1 MTTALIVG
9 GGSIALRHGR
19 VLQGLGA
26 GVAFVSSRT
35 DLDGVVH
42 PSVDAAISSGMPDYV
57 VVANDTSRH
66 AEAVSQLTQSGYT
79 GRLLIEKPAVV
90 DPQHTASFSHVGVA
104 FNLRFHPVI
113 ARLREVLS
121 GMPVDEHVIQV
132 EAYAGQWLP
141 DWRPDRPVNEQYS
154 AHVARGGG
162 VLRDLSHELDLVQW
176 LIGKATGVFA
186 RGGRIGDVTV
196 DSDDSWNVV
205 LEHTTRATTSLQLNY
220 FDRPGARFLRVVT
233 SHRTFEANLTSSTLS
248 VNGDSQSFEIERDD
262 TYRAM
267 HEDMLRD
274 HATVATIAAA
284 SETDALIL
292 DIELSAKT
300 KKWIER

>member
-1 MTTALIVG
+1 VTTALIVG

-26 GVAFVSSRT
+26 GVSFVSSRT
-35 DLDGVVH
+35 DLDGVVY
-42 PSVDAAISSGMPDYV
+42 PTVDAAISSGMPDYV

-66 AEAVSQLTQSGYT
+66 AEAVSQLTQAGYT

-90 DPQHTASFSHVGVA
+90 DPQHTASFSLVGVA

-121 GMPVDEHVIQV
+121 AMPVDEHVIQV

-205 LEHTTRATTSLQLNY
+205 LEHTNRATTSVQLNY

-233 SHRTFEANLTSSTLS
+233 SHRTFEASLTSSTLS
-248 VNGDSQSFEIERDD
+248 INGDGQSFAIERDD
-262 TYRAM
+262 TYRSM
-267 HEDMLRD
+267 HEDMLGAQ
-274 HATVATIAAA
+274 ATVATITAA

>member
-26 GVAFVSSRT
+26 EVSFVSSRT
-35 DLDGVVH
+35 DLDGVVY
-42 PSVDAAISSGMPDYV
+42 PTVDAAIPSGMPDYV

-66 AEAVSQLTQSGYT
+66 AEAVSQLTQAGYS

-90 DPQHTASFSHVGVA
+90 DPQHTASFSYVGVA

-113 ARLREVLS
+113 VRLREMLEA
-121 GMPVDEHVIQV
+121 MPIDEHVIQV

-162 VLRDLSHELDLVQW
+162 VLRDLSHELDLLQW
-176 LIGKATGVFA
+176 LIGKTTGVFA

-220 FDRPGARFLRVVT
+220 FDRPGARFMRVVT
-233 SHRTFEANLTSSTLS
+233 SHRTLEANLTSSTLS
-248 VNGDSQSFEIERDD
+248 INGESQHFAIERDD
-262 TYRAM
+262 AYRAM
-267 HEDMLRD
+267 HEDMLT
-274 HATVATIAAA
+274 HQATVATIAAA

-292 DIELSAKT
+292 DIELSAQT

>member
-1 MTTALIVG
+1 VTTALIVG
-9 GGSIALRHGR
+9 GGSIALRHSR
-19 VLQGLGA
+19 VLRGLGA
-26 GVAFVSSRT
+26 EVACVSSRT
-35 DLDGVVH
+35 DLDGVVY
-42 PSVDAAISSGMPDYV
+42 PTVDAAISSGMPDYV

-66 AEAVSQLTQSGYT
+66 AEAVSQLTQAGYT

-113 ARLREVLS
+113 ARLREVLDA
-121 GMPVDEHVIQV
+121 MPVEEHVIQV

-176 LIGKATGVFA
+176 LIGKTTGVFA
-186 RGGRIGDVTV
+186 CGGRIGDVTV

-220 FDRPGARFLRVVT
+220 FDRPGARCLRVVT
-233 SHRTFEANLTSSTLS
+233 SHRTFEANLTASTLS
-248 VNGDSQSFEIERDD
+248 INGDSQSFEIERDD

-267 HEDMLRD
+267 HEDMLGGQAR
-274 HATVATIAAA
+274 VATIAAA

>member
-1 MTTALIVG
+1 VTTALIVG

-26 GVAFVSSRT
+26 EVSFVSSRT
-35 DLDGVVH
+35 DLDGVVY
-42 PSVDAAISSGMPDYV
+42 PTVDAAIPSGMPDYV

-66 AEAVSQLTQSGYT
+66 AEAVSQLTQAGYS

-90 DPQHTASFSHVGVA
+90 DPQHTASFSYVGVA

-113 ARLREVLS
+113 VRLREMLEA
-121 GMPVDEHVIQV
+121 MPIDEHVIQV

-162 VLRDLSHELDLVQW
+162 VLRDLSHELDLLQW
-176 LIGKATGVFA
+176 LIGKTTGVFA

-220 FDRPGARFLRVVT
+220 FDRPGARFMRVVT
-233 SHRTFEANLTSSTLS
+233 SHRTLEANLTSSTLS
-248 VNGDSQSFEIERDD
+248 INGESQHFAIERDD
-262 TYRAM
+262 AYRAM
-267 HEDMLRD
+267 HEDMLT
-274 HATVATIAAA
+274 HQATVATIAAA

-292 DIELSAKT
+292 DIELSAQT

>member
-1 MTTALIVG
+1 VTTALIVG
-9 GGSIALRHGR
+9 GGSIALRHAR

-26 GVAFVSSRT
+26 HVAFVSSRT
-35 DLDGVVH
+35 DLDGVVY
-42 PSVDAAISSGMPDYV
+42 SSSETAMASGMPEYA

-66 AEAVSQLTQSGYT
+66 AEAVSQLTQAGFT
-79 GRLLIEKPAVV
+79 GRLLIEKPSAV
-90 DPQHTASFSHVGVA
+90 DPLLTASFSHVGVA

-113 ARLREVLS
+113 ERLRGLLTE
-121 GMPVDEHVIQV
+121 MPIDEHIIQV

-154 AHVARGGG
+154 AHIARGGG

-186 RGGRIGDVTV
+186 RGGRIGDVTE

-205 LEHTTRATTSLQLNY
+205 LEHITSATTSLQLNY

-233 SHRTFEANLTSSTLS
+233 SHRTFEANLTSATLTI
-248 VNGDSQSFEIERDD
+248 NGESHKFAIERDD

-267 HEDMLRD
+267 HEDMLGPQ
-274 HATVATIAAA
+274 ATVATVAAA

-292 DIELSAKT
+292 DIELSAET
-300 KKWIER
+300 KKWVER

>member
-9 GGSIALRHGR
+9 GGSIAPRHGR

-26 GVAFVSSRT
+26 EVAFVSSRT

-66 AEAVSQLTQSGYT
+66 AEAVSQLTQAGYT

-162 VLRDLSHELDLVQW
+162 VLRDLSHELDLLQW

-233 SHRTFEANLTSSTLS
+233 SHRTFEASLTSSTLS
-248 VNGDSQSFEIERDD
+248 INGDGQSFAIERDD
-262 TYRAM
+262 TYRSM
-267 HEDMLRD
+267 HEDMLGAQ
-274 HATVATIAAA
+274 ATVATITAA

-300 KKWIER
+300 KKWIQR

>member
-26 GVAFVSSRT
+26 EVSFVSSRT
-35 DLDGVVH
+35 DLDGVVY
-42 PSVDAAISSGMPDYV
+42 PTVDAAIPSGMPDYV

-66 AEAVSQLTQSGYT
+66 AEAVSQLTQAGYT

-113 ARLREVLS
+113 GRLREVLDA
-121 GMPVDEHVIQV
+121 MRVDEHVIQV

-162 VLRDLSHELDLVQW
+162 VLRDLSHELDLLQW
-176 LIGKATGVFA
+176 LIGKTTGVFA

-220 FDRPGARFLRVVT
+220 FDRPGARFMRVVT
-233 SHRTFEANLTSSTLS
+233 SHRTFEANLTSSTLTI
-248 VNGDSQSFEIERDD
+248 NGESQHFAIERDD

-267 HEDMLRD
+267 HEDMLT
-274 HATVATIAAA
+274 HQATVATIAAA

-292 DIELSAKT
+292 DIELSAQT